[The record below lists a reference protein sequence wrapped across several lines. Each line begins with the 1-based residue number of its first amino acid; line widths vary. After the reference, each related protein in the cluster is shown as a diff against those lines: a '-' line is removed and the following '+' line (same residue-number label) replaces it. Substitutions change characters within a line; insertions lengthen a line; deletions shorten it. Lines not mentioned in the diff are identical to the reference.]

1 MKALL
6 LQEDDDEDEEDDDED
21 DEDEDNDDE
30 EVPMGVEQVVS
41 TEANNRGWDRWISST
56 YNKTTYR
63 DMAGKREGTDT
74 KIP

>member
-1 MKALL
+1 MSVATISIG
-6 LQEDDDEDEEDDDED
+6 DIITM
-21 DEDEDNDDE
+21 
-30 EVPMGVEQVVS
+30 VPMGVEQTVS
-41 TEANNRGWDRWISST
+41 TEANNRGWDHWILST

>member
-1 MKALL
+1 MSVATISIG
-6 LQEDDDEDEEDDDED
+6 DIIMM
-21 DEDEDNDDE
+21 
-30 EVPMGVEQVVS
+30 VPMGVEQTVS
-41 TEANNRGWDRWISST
+41 TEANNRAWDRWILST